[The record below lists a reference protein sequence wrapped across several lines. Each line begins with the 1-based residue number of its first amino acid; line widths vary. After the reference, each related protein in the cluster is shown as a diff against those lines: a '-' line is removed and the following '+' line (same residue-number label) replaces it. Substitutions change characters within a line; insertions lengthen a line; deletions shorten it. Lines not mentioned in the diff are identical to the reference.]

1 MLNELG
7 ERVFRNA
14 ANDWYRNFKSCKLNM
29 EVEVDVNENDIV
41 KIKVG
46 DLANV
51 EVDAYTK
58 KQFKGM
64 VTSIS

>member
-1 MLNELG
+1 
-7 ERVFRNA
+7 
-14 ANDWYRNFKSCKLNM
+14 M

-51 EVDAYTK
+51 EVDAYLK
-58 KQFKGM
+58 SNLGSGNQHL
-64 VTSIS
+64 